1 MGLFLRDLFETE
13 EDIIDRN
20 IHGNLELSFKTL
32 SSSLSLSVSFSFSLS
47 LSLCEAEEAEQGNK
61 MENTS
66 ISLTFISENTLSDIF
81 LQKQLK
87 EKYHYIIHKN
97 IIDLEL
103 NNYKKNTC
111 GYCDK
116 WR

>member
-1 MGLFLRDLFETE
+1 
-13 EDIIDRN
+13 
-20 IHGNLELSFKTL
+20 
-32 SSSLSLSVSFSFSLS
+32 
-47 LSLCEAEEAEQGNK
+47 

-116 WR
+116 